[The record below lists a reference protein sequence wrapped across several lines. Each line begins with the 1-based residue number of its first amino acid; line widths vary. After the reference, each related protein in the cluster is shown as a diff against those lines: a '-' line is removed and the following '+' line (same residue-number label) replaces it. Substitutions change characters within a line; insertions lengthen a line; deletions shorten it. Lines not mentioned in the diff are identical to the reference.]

1 MHPTYF
7 NASLRIKLDDFI
19 GQKIED
25 DVIKRIELIYEKTRY
40 PFQTLFWFE
49 DEKLMAKELK
59 RFVDNTQN
67 KLPFKTTIKSLNNI
81 KVYNFA
87 WFNLVSNE
95 DKNKVNE
102 ILLTSLDC
110 RFKYI
115 YQKGNQKQLLNG
127 LEEFNNILTFTL
139 KPKPKKQKRNDYEE
153 DSHSW

>member
-81 KVYNFA
+81 KIYNFA
-87 WFNLVSNE
+87 WFKGFVLFYSFL
-95 DKNKVNE
+95 KVV
-102 ILLTSLDC
+102 I
-110 RFKYI
+110 RYI
-115 YQKGNQKQLLNG
+115 
-127 LEEFNNILTFTL
+127 
-139 KPKPKKQKRNDYEE
+139 
-153 DSHSW
+153 

>member
-19 GQKIED
+19 GNEIESEVIQKIEQT
-25 DVIKRIELIYEKTRY
+25 YEKTRY

-67 KLPFKTTIKSLNNI
+67 KLPFKTTIKSLQNI
-81 KVYNFA
+81 KIYNYA
-87 WFNLVSNE
+87 WFNLVSND
-95 DKNKVNE
+95 DKDKVNN
-102 ILLTSLDC
+102 ILSTSLDC

-115 YQKGNQKQLLNG
+115 YQNNNQKQMLKG
-127 LEEFNNILTFTL
+127 LDLFDDLLTFTL

>member
-102 ILLTSLDC
+102 ILLTSLVPY
-110 RFKYI
+110 FGPFFSSV
-115 YQKGNQKQLLNG
+115 Q
-127 LEEFNNILTFTL
+127 ILVISFTNYHKSFIFFIISTF
-139 KPKPKKQKRNDYEE
+139 
-153 DSHSW
+153 

>member
-25 DVIKRIELIYEKTRY
+25 DVIKRIELI
-40 PFQTLFWFE
+40 

-102 ILLTSLDC
+102 ILSTSLDC

-115 YQKGNQKQLLNG
+115 YQKGDQKQFLNG

-139 KPKPKKQKRNDYEE
+139 QPKPKKQKRNDYEE

>member
-102 ILLTSLDC
+102 ILSTSLDC

-115 YQKGNQKQLLNG
+115 YQKGDQKQFLNG

-139 KPKPKKQKRNDYEE
+139 KPNPKKQKRNDYEE